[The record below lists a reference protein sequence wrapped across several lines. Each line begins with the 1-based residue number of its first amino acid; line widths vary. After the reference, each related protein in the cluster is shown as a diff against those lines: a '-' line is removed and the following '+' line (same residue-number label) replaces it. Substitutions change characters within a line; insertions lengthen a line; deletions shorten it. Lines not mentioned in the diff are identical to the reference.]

1 MGYAYQK
8 LTKKITKRKA
18 NGKSKGTRIA
28 KSRKKRQRR
37 K

>member
-1 MGYAYQK
+1 MIMYQSK
-8 LTKKITKRKA
+8 RTITKRKA